1 MGALASTE
9 LAKGPIELTTSPEI
23 PARVLQFLAER
34 IDSVPQLEALLLLWE
49 SPQRLWTEEDLAA
62 RVYVGRLVAATIL
75 QSLLRQQLVTV
86 DAGPA
91 PAYRYNPQWDPSG
104 EVMTEVAAAYRRH
117 LVQLATFIHSRA
129 STAVRE
135 FARAFDLKK
144 DR

>member
-1 MGALASTE
+1 M
-9 LAKGPIELTTSPEI
+9 TSPDI

-34 IDSVPQLEALLLLWE
+34 IDTVPQLEALLLLWE
-49 SPQRLWTEEDLAA
+49 NPQRPWSDDEVAA
-62 RVYVGRLVAATIL
+62 RIYVSRAVAAQIL
-75 QSLLRQQLVTV
+75 QALQRQQLVMTEPEQ
-86 DAGPA
+86 ATH
-91 PAYRYNPQWDPSG
+91 YRYNPQWDPSG
-104 EVMTEVAAAYRRH
+104 EVMPEVASAYSRH

>member
-1 MGALASTE
+1 M
-9 LAKGPIELTTSPEI
+9 TSPDI

-34 IDSVPQLEALLLLWE
+34 IDTVPQLEALLLLWE
-49 SPQRLWTEEDLAA
+49 SPQRLWSEEEVAA
-62 RVYVGRLVAATIL
+62 RIYVSRAVATQIL
-75 QSLLRQQLVTV
+75 QALQRQQLVT
-86 DAGPA
+86 AEA
-91 PAYRYNPQWDPSG
+91 AQTTHYRYNPQWDPSG
-104 EVMTEVAAAYRRH
+104 EVMPEVAAAYSKH

>member
-1 MGALASTE
+1 M
-9 LAKGPIELTTSPEI
+9 TSPDI

-34 IDSVPQLEALLLLWE
+34 IDTVPQLEALLLLWE
-49 SPQRLWTEEDLAA
+49 NPQREWSEEELAG
-62 RVYVGRLVAATIL
+62 RIYVGLPVAATIL
-75 QSLLRQQLVTV
+75 QALQRQQLVTTEPGSI
-86 DAGPA
+86 AR
-91 PAYRYNPQWDPSG
+91 YRYNPQWDPSG
-104 EVMTEVAAAYRRH
+104 EVMREVAAAYSRH

>member
-1 MGALASTE
+1 M
-9 LAKGPIELTTSPEI
+9 TTSPEI

-34 IDSVPQLEALLLLWE
+34 IDTVPQLEALLLLWE
-49 SPQRLWTEEDLAA
+49 SPQRLWSEEELAG
-62 RVYVGRLVAATIL
+62 RIYVDRPVAATIL
-75 QSLLRQQLVTV
+75 QALQRQQLIT
-86 DAGPA
+86 AESGPVA
-91 PAYRYNPQWDPSG
+91 RYGYNPQWDPSG
-104 EVMTEVAAAYRRH
+104 EVMPEVAAAYRRH

>member
-1 MGALASTE
+1 
-9 LAKGPIELTTSPEI
+9 LTTSPEI

-34 IDSVPQLEALLLLWE
+34 IDTVPQLEALLLLWE
-49 SPQRLWTEEDLAA
+49 SAQRQWSEDEVAA
-62 RVYVGRLVAATIL
+62 RIYVGRPVAVTIL
-75 QSLLRQQLVTV
+75 QALQRQQLVT
-86 DAGPA
+86 AEPGATPR
-91 PAYRYNPQWDPSG
+91 YRYNPQWDPSG
-104 EVMTEVAAAYRRH
+104 EVMPEVAAAYRRH

>member
-1 MGALASTE
+1 M
-9 LAKGPIELTTSPEI
+9 TSPDI

-34 IDSVPQLEALLLLWE
+34 IDTVPQLEALLLLWE
-49 SPQRLWTEEDLAA
+49 NPQRSWSDEHVAA
-62 RVYVGRLVAATIL
+62 RIYVSRAVAAQIL
-75 QSLLRQQLVTV
+75 QALQRQQLVVTE
-86 DAGPA
+86 PA
-91 PAYRYNPQWDPSG
+91 QGAQYRYNPQWDPSG
-104 EVMTEVAAAYRRH
+104 EVMPEVASAYSRH

>member
-1 MGALASTE
+1 M
-9 LAKGPIELTTSPEI
+9 TSPDI

-49 SPQRLWTEEDLAA
+49 NPGRPWSDEELAA
-62 RVYVGRLVAATIL
+62 RVYVSRPVAAAIL
-75 QSLLRQQLVTV
+75 LALQRQELVTGEPDSTV
-86 DAGPA
+86 R
-91 PAYRYNPQWDPSG
+91 YRYNPQWDPSG
-104 EVMTEVAAAYRRH
+104 EVMPEVATAYRRH
-117 LVQLATFIHSRA
+117 LVPLATFIHSRA